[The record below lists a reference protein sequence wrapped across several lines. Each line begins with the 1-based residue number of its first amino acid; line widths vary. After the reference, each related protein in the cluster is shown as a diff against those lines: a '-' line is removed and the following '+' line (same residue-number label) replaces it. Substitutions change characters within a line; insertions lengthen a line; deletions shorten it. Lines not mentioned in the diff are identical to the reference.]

1 MCAGL
6 VVQLDLTLLELS
18 LARLKT
24 NLVERLYGVRNVGL
38 DVDGRVDDAVGSN
51 TKDASQLEA
60 SSQDLA

>member
-24 NLVERLYGVRNVGL
+24 NLVERLYGIGNVGL
-38 DVDGRVDDAVGSN
+38 DVDGCVDNAVGSN